1 MKAQLRQQKRLTLVP
16 STFIPEYILFLIEAA
31 NMETE
36 SNRRRTLMMIMET
49 SGSLEQNDLLTI
61 ESSRI
66 DLKRPQDPHP
76 LHI

>member
-1 MKAQLRQQKRLTLVP
+1 M
-16 STFIPEYILFLIEAA
+16 PEYILFLIGAA